1 VLYYFIILLVPVMDP
16 SSLPGHYHSYYTFLN
31 MYIIVINLHMKTDHT
46 YRNKCFSK
54 YIELFL

>member
-1 VLYYFIILLVPVMDP
+1 MDP

-46 YRNKCFSK
+46 YRKKCFSK